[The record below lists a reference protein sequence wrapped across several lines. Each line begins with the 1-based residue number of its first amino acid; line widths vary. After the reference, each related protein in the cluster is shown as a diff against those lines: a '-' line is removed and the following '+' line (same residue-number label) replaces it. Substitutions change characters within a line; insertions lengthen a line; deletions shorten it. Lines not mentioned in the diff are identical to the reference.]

1 MMTYSLDFRRKVL
14 EVKGEEQLT
23 FAETAERF
31 AVAKNS
37 ILLWS
42 KNIEPRKSRD
52 KPSTKID
59 KEVLR
64 QDIEAYP
71 DAYQYERAARLG
83 VSKSGIFYALKR
95 MQVTCKKNTFTPQGR
110 RRRTF

>member
-1 MMTYSLDFRRKVL
+1 MTYSIDFRRKVL
-14 EVKGEEQLT
+14 RVKEEEQLT
-23 FAETAERF
+23 FAETSERF

-52 KPSTKID
+52 KPTTKID
-59 KEVLR
+59 REALKK
-64 QDIEAYP
+64 DIETYP
-71 DAYQYERAARLG
+71 DAYQYERAARLC

-95 MQVTCKKNTFTPQGR
+95 MGVTVKKNTFASQGR
-110 RRRTF
+110 R